1 MKTNSFSLARATS
14 LGQVP
19 RQLHLIQR
27 RLRWPI
33 SRSWFLRVLLLLAL
47 PVAVQAQFTFTT
59 NSGTITITKYTGSGG
74 DVTIPSMQTN
84 QFGFNMTWASG
95 MTVVVEAAANFA
107 NPAWL
112 PVGTNTLTDGSSYFS
127 DPQWTNYPALFY
139 RLRAL

>member
-59 NSGTITITKYTGSGG
+59 NSGTITITSYTGSGG
-74 DVTIPSMQTN
+74 AVTIPETVTGLPITAIEGFAFSYCTN
-84 QFGFNMTWASG
+84 LASVTIPNTFTG
-95 MTVVVEAAANFA
+95 IGGAAFLSSHFS
-107 NPAWL
+107 PLVIDWL
-112 PVGTNTLTDGSSYFS
+112 LAHPK
-127 DPQWTNYPALFY
+127 P
-139 RLRAL
+139 